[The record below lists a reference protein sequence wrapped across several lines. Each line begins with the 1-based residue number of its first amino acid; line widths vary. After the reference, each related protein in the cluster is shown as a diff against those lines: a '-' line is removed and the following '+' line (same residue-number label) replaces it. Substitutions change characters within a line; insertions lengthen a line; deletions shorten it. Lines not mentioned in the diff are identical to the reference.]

1 MAVTL
6 ERIID
11 KIEAQWPIYAGIG
24 IAGYI
29 GWQIIKRLQ
38 SKETGQSEG
47 SGRGGAKLG
56 KVG

>member
-11 KIEAQWPIYAGIG
+11 KILAQWPIYAGIG
-24 IAGYI
+24 ITGYVAWKI
-29 GWQIIKRLQ
+29 YNGLQ

-47 SGRGGAKLG
+47 SGKARIGRIG
-56 KVG
+56 

>member
-1 MAVTL
+1 MAITL

-11 KIEAQWPIYAGIG
+11 KREAQWPIYAGIG
-24 IAGYI
+24 VVGYVAWKI
-29 GWQIIKRLQ
+29 YNGLQ

-47 SGRGGAKLG
+47 AGGARIG